1 MNQPMSFVW
10 NTEAASLAKKAGATG
25 GISET
30 GAYEGF
36 ITSAIYTFGKEGS
49 QSQALELSL
58 DSDGAKA
65 NYLRIN
71 YIGKDGQQTF
81 GMGLIS
87 ALLWL
92 PRLRALSQ
100 NRCKP
105 KMVLSGIARHWSA
118 RKLACSCRRFCT
130 PKAMELTAINSKSA
144 TFPTWLA
151 SHLCRIQRKRSGNRY
166 RCPGKVDER

>member
-36 ITSAIYTFGKEGS
+36 ITSAIYTFGKDGS

-81 GMGLIS
+81 GMGLIC
-87 ALLWL
+87 LLYTSD
-92 PRLRALSQ
+92 A
-100 NRCKP
+100 
-105 KMVLSGIARHWSA
+105 A
-118 RKLACSCRRFCT
+118 
-130 PKAMELTAINSKSA
+130 
-144 TFPTWLA
+144 
-151 SHLCRIQRKRSGNRY
+151 
-166 RCPGKVDER
+166 DE